1 MKNFFSGL
9 MLFLFLS
16 GFVSVFAQG
25 SQEEMEAQKKMMEY
39 MTPGDYH
46 KRMAMA
52 VGDWTAK
59 SQFWMAPDT
68 QPMETD
74 GTVKAEMILG
84 GRFLQMKYSSV
95 MMGMPFE
102 GISTDGYDNG
112 RKVFFNIWVDN
123 MGTGVMYSEG
133 VYDENTKQT
142 VYTGKV
148 FDPALGKEVPF
159 REVIQ
164 MVDDTHMAMERYFP
178 NSKDGKEYKAMR
190 VEYVKK

>member
-1 MKNFFSGL
+1 

-25 SQEEMEAQKKMMEY
+25 EMEAQKKMMEY
-39 MTPGDYH
+39 MTPGEYH
-46 KRMAMA
+46 KRMAKA

-68 QPMETD
+68 QPMETN

-84 GRFLQMKYSSV
+84 GRYLQMKYSTV
-95 MMGMPFE
+95 IMGMPFE

-133 VYDENTKQT
+133 VYDGNTKQT

-148 FDPALGKEVPF
+148 FDPTLGKEVPF

-164 MVDDTHMAMERYFP
+164 MVDDTHMVMERYFP
-178 NSKDGKEYKAMR
+178 NSKDGKEFKAMR
-190 VEYVKK
+190 LEYVKK

>member
-1 MKNFFSGL
+1 MKNFLSGL

-25 SQEEMEAQKKMMEY
+25 EMEAQKKMMEY

-46 KRMAMA
+46 KRMAKA

-84 GRFLQMKYSSV
+84 GRYLQMKYSSV
-95 MMGMPFE
+95 IMGMPFE

-112 RKVFFNIWVDN
+112 RKVFFNIWVN
-123 MGTGVMYSEG
+123 
-133 VYDENTKQT
+133 DENTKQT

-148 FDPALGKEVPF
+148 FDPALGKEVSF

-164 MVDDTHMAMERYFP
+164 MVDDTHMVMERYFP
-178 NSKDGKEYKAMR
+178 NSKDGKEFKAMR
-190 VEYVKK
+190 IEYVSK